1 MSVSYFAVPPLRPR
15 SLQSTVSTT
24 GSRSPLS
31 RPEPARASHPVRLR
45 DRHAASKS
53 QFWSS
58 EVAVSQSASP
68 RCFQRACSP
77 PINELERPGQE
88 RLQISLQGV
97 YTRYKPGAVYSVL
110 LLDSSMPLVLT
121 SCVSSCASA

>member
-1 MSVSYFAVPPLRPR
+1 MSQSVISR
-15 SLQSTVSTT
+15 SLPSALAHYRVHCTVSTT

-58 EVAVSQSASP
+58 SRSVAV
-68 RCFQRACSP
+68 P
-77 PINELERPGQE
+77 PP
-88 RLQISLQGV
+88 
-97 YTRYKPGAVYSVL
+97 AVFRGL
-110 LLDSSMPLVLT
+110 
-121 SCVSSCASA
+121 AARQ

>member
-1 MSVSYFAVPPLRPR
+1 MSQSVISR
-15 SLQSTVSTT
+15 SLPSLYAHYSVQSTVSTT

-58 EVAVSQSASP
+58 SRSVAV
-68 RCFQRACSP
+68 P
-77 PINELERPGQE
+77 PP
-88 RLQISLQGV
+88 
-97 YTRYKPGAVYSVL
+97 AVFRGL
-110 LLDSSMPLVLT
+110 
-121 SCVSSCASA
+121 AARQ